1 MKTTNPYYQKM
12 IDNNIKFID
21 DMNIKIKNIL
31 QSSSSISD
39 FGLGLKKIGV
49 YLNRDISLFYFFEN
63 SNLKMLDKL
72 GAMPNQKSHI
82 EYLLDFENKRIEPF
96 SIEIVK
102 KDLSITFYNDRI
114 YFSPKIKYNDDVK
127 YYFSFYFSFKENN
140 IIEYVTNYDNKILSE
155 RNVDTLVANFYNLVD
170 LICKK
175 DSVIGSTF
183 LLENTKKVTKE
194 IQQELL
200 LEHDISY
207 KDIIKNTTKF
217 RFNIQNVNFS
227 KKR

>member
-31 QSSSSISD
+31 ESSSSIAD
-39 FGLGLKKIGV
+39 FGLELKKIGV
-49 YLNRDISLFYFFEN
+49 YLNRDISLFYFFDN
-63 SNLKMLDKL
+63 SNLKLLNIL

-82 EYLLDFENKRIEPF
+82 EYILDFENKCIELF

-102 KDLSITFYNDRI
+102 KDLSIVFFNDRI
-114 YFSPKIKYNDDVK
+114 YFSPKIKYKGDEK

-140 IIEYVTNYDNKILSE
+140 TIEYVTNYDNNILCE
-155 RNVDTLVANFYNLVD
+155 RNVDKLSANFYNLVD

-207 KDIIKNTTKF
+207 KDIIKNTTKL

-227 KKR
+227 KKK

>member
-21 DMNIKIKNIL
+21 DINLKIKNIL

-39 FGLGLKKIGV
+39 FGLELKKIGV

-63 SNLKMLDKL
+63 SNPKILDKL

-82 EYLLDFENKRIEPF
+82 EYILDFENKRIELF

-102 KDLSITFYNDRI
+102 KDLTIMFFNDRI
-114 YFSPKIKYNDDVK
+114 YFSPKIKYNDDEK
-127 YYFSFYFSFKENN
+127 YYFSFYFCFKENN
-140 IIEYVTNYDNKILSE
+140 IIEYVTNYDTKILSE
-155 RNVDTLVANFYNLVD
+155 RSVDKLSANFYNLVD

-175 DSVIGSTF
+175 NSSIGSTF

-207 KDIIKNTTKF
+207 KDIIKNTTKLK
-217 RFNIQNVNFS
+217 FNIQKVNFS
-227 KKR
+227 KKI